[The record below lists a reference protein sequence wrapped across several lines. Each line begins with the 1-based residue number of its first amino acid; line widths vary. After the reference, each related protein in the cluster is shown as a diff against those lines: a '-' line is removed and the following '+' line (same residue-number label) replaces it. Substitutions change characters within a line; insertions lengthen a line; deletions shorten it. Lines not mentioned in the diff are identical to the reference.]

1 VGLVGRVTR
10 RLAAVAVVTPVTLFA
25 AWQAAGYLTADLFT
39 RIVTMVPILAVPFV
53 VTVLWIGLRGAY
65 SAPRIRPVPARGHLA
80 VVPALPDRPTV
91 IHATVTDLPPVRQE
105 IGAR

>member
-1 VGLVGRVTR
+1 MTR
-10 RLAAVAVVTPVTLFA
+10 LLAAVAVVTPVTLFA
-25 AWQAAGYLTADLFT
+25 AWQAAGYFAADLWIGT
-39 RIVTMVPILAVPFV
+39 RVITMVPMLVVPFI

-91 IHATVTDLPPVRQE
+91 VHATVTDLPPIRQE